1 MLWPIY
7 GIQSRNDPCYIYFLI
22 TMTYFVKVTQ
32 LKKYSIQLIIMI
44 KNTVNAEMTHHINQL
59 YVIMSYFLCCKKQT
73 KYKKKIH
80 IVDSFIEMHEIYAR
94 NKPWA
99 VSSSENP
106 VRANEGKPIA
116 LLLVPGLIP
125 DVQ

>member
-1 MLWPIY
+1 
-7 GIQSRNDPCYIYFLI
+7 
-22 TMTYFVKVTQ
+22 MTYYVKVTQ
-32 LKKYSIQLIIMI
+32 LNSTDYII
-44 KNTVNAEMTHHINQL
+44 KNTVNAEMTHHINTL
-59 YVIMSYFLCCKKQT
+59 YIIISYFWCCKRQT
-73 KYKKKIH
+73 KYKKIVH
-80 IVDSFIEMHEIYAR
+80 IVGSSIEMHENYAR

-106 VRANEGKPIA
+106 VRANGWKPIT

>member
-1 MLWPIY
+1 
-7 GIQSRNDPCYIYFLI
+7 
-22 TMTYFVKVTQ
+22 
-32 LKKYSIQLIIMI
+32 
-44 KNTVNAEMTHHINQL
+44 
-59 YVIMSYFLCCKKQT
+59 
-73 KYKKKIH
+73 
-80 IVDSFIEMHEIYAR
+80 MHEKYAR
-94 NKPWA
+94 NKHWA